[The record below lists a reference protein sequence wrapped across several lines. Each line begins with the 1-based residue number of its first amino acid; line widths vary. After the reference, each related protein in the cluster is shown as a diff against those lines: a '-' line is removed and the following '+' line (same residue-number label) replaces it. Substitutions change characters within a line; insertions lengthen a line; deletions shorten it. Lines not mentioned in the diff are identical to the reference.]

1 MHMTQKTQAGMLKV
15 LDSSGLVIRGT
26 ILFVIGLILWL
37 VAVRG
42 YDYLQKPTVE
52 PTHSEQQQENY
63 IDIERLRIADYIQ
76 SHRDE
81 LATLTAPVV
90 LTTIIPSLPMTEPE
104 DNPQRDALAE
114 NWEQRGPQRDALAE
128 NWEQRVRRLINQHL
142 VHVDFAGGVYKIRD
156 QQLVCLARNIYFESR
171 GQPLQGQ
178 VGVAMVTLNRLDQN
192 YASTICDVVRQRFV
206 ANVCQFSWV
215 CKHPNA
221 RAGGDAWR
229 EAVGIALAALHSRNE
244 IKDPTRGATHFHAT
258 YVRPNWGRT
267 YAEVNRIG
275 DHIFYKVRDNR

>member
-15 LDSSGLVIRGT
+15 LDSSGLIIRVA
-26 ILFVIGLILWL
+26 IVFVIGLILWL
-37 VAVRG
+37 AAVRS
-42 YDYLQKPTVE
+42 YDYLQKPTE
-52 PTHSEQQQENY
+52 ESYQQTEQENR
-63 IDIERLRIADYIQ
+63 IDIERLRVTDYIQ

-81 LATLTAPVV
+81 LSTLTAPVV
-90 LTTIIPSLPMTEPE
+90 LAAIIPSLPMTEPE

-114 NWEQRGPQRDALAE
+114 NWEQR
-128 NWEQRVRRLINQHL
+128 VRRLIDQHL

-192 YASTICDVVRQRFV
+192 YASTICGVVRQRFV

-215 CKHPNA
+215 CTHPNA

-244 IKDPTRGATHFHAT
+244 IEDPTRGATHFHAT
-258 YVRPNWGRT
+258 YVRPNWSRT

-275 DHIFYKVRDNR
+275 DHVFYKVRDNR